1 MRLALAQ
8 MVIKWHNIDVNL
20 EKCLK
25 FIEEAVKNN
34 VDFIVFPEMC
44 LTGYTMKIDRL
55 PDDETYIL
63 DWFKDKAK
71 KYNINI
77 GMGYSIKNDDKGDNR
92 FTIVSRR
99 GELLSSY
106 SKIHPFSKASE
117 DIYYNK
123 GENIVYAKVDD
134 SIVSTFICYDLR
146 FPEIFQEASKKAQII
161 IVAAAW
167 PDVRAEHFDIL
178 LRARAL
184 ENQCFIAGVNRFGY
198 GGGLHYSG
206 HSQIISPFGEVLVF
220 NNTNEALLIQDINVD
235 MIDKA
240 RLDFNIKKDRR
251 EKLYKEFY

>member
-77 GMGYSIKNDDKGDNR
+77 MATKRNGKIELTITPDTR
-92 FTIVSRR
+92 FT
-99 GELLSSY
+99 G
-106 SKIHPFSKASE
+106 
-117 DIYYNK
+117 D
-123 GENIVYAKVDD
+123 
-134 SIVSTFICYDLR
+134 
-146 FPEIFQEASKKAQII
+146 
-161 IVAAAW
+161 
-167 PDVRAEHFDIL
+167 
-178 LRARAL
+178 
-184 ENQCFIAGVNRFGY
+184 
-198 GGGLHYSG
+198 
-206 HSQIISPFGEVLVF
+206 
-220 NNTNEALLIQDINVD
+220 EALLVLGKNKDIQKCFHI
-235 MIDKA
+235 
-240 RLDFNIKKDRR
+240 
-251 EKLYKEFY
+251 

>member
-25 FIEEAVKNN
+25 FIEEAVENN

-44 LTGYTMKIDRL
+44 LTGYTMKIDSL

-77 GMGYSIKNDDKGDNR
+77 GIGYSIKNDDKGDNK
-92 FTIVSRR
+92 FTIVSRK

-146 FPEIFQEASKKAQII
+146 FPEIFQEASKKH
-161 IVAAAW
+161 
-167 PDVRAEHFDIL
+167 R
-178 LRARAL
+178 
-184 ENQCFIAGVNRFGY
+184 
-198 GGGLHYSG
+198 
-206 HSQIISPFGEVLVF
+206 
-220 NNTNEALLIQDINVD
+220 
-235 MIDKA
+235 
-240 RLDFNIKKDRR
+240 
-251 EKLYKEFY
+251 